1 MLHANTLFQVEIVLS
16 YLNYWY
22 YLSLILKF
30 GDSKSQIP
38 PVISIH
44 MGSLG
49 FLCPF
54 SFENYPE
61 YLDGVLKGKRE
72 NFLNEEIL

>member
-1 MLHANTLFQVEIVLS
+1 
-16 YLNYWY
+16 
-22 YLSLILKF
+22 
-30 GDSKSQIP
+30 
-38 PVISIH
+38 

-61 YLDGVLKGKRE
+61 YLDGIIKGITKI
-72 NFLNEEIL
+72 F